1 MDIKVKKRNGRL
13 EDFTVEKI
21 NASAQRACE
30 GIEDVS
36 ASEIVLDAQLQLF
49 DKITTREIDQALIL
63 SAREKIEKEPNYSYA
78 AAGLLLNTLYK
89 EVFKES
95 ADSDAFKLQY
105 RKSFIQNTKKLVKEG
120 RLNDRLFEFDL
131 VKLSEAISIR
141 RDRNL
146 KYLGIQILYDRYFIR
161 LDNKVMEAPQSF
173 YMRVAMGLAL
183 NEEDKNEKAIEFYN
197 LISQQLYTSS
207 TPTLFNSGTTHSQLS
222 SCYLNTFDDSIDG
235 IFDGAWQEAR
245 KSKFAGGLG
254 LDVTPFRS
262 TGSHINGTNGIS
274 SGLVP
279 WLKIYNDLLIAV
291 NQGGKRPGA
300 GCAYLEPWHL
310 DFEDFLNLRRNTGDD
325 RLRCHDMNTASWVPD
340 EFMRR
345 VQNEDTW
352 YFFDPRDTED
362 ENGKTLHDL
371 FGEEFDNRYDEL
383 CKAADAG
390 SIKNYRI
397 IPAKELWKKMLK
409 VLFETSHPWN
419 TFKDPCNIRYTNQ
432 HEGTVKSS
440 NLCTE
445 ITLHTKPSK
454 YKEGEK
460 IEIGETAVCNLGSIN
475 LLNHLKEKTTHGKTS
490 YVFDYEK
497 LKTSIHTAIRMLDNV
512 IDINFYP
519 TKESSN
525 SNLKNRPIGLGVM
538 GVHDVLHIMDINIDS
553 DEAVKWNNSFFE
565 FFSKESILA
574 SSRLAKER
582 GSYETYEGSLWS
594 QDILPIDSYNNLM
607 AYRNKTYQYN
617 NQVKERRFPAKGKG
631 ESLDDWK
638 SVREHISEF
647 GMRNSNVM
655 AIAPTATIGYINGV
669 EQSIEPNFSVLFVYE
684 NKSGNFY
691 ITNPHFVN
699 DMKDA
704 GLWNSE
710 MAALVKSCDGDLSL
724 LNGSVPEHIKGK
736 YKTAFDRDMIKLIEC
751 NAVRQ
756 KWFDQSISFNLYN
769 KGTSLK
775 YLNDIYMKSWEDGL
789 KTTYYLRNRAAS
801 KIEKSTPSSST
812 EKNTETP
819 EAPACS
825 IEAMKNGEICE
836 SCQ

>member
-13 EDFTVEKI
+13 ESFEVDKI

-30 GIEDVS
+30 EIEDVS

-49 DKITTREIDQALIL
+49 DKITTKEIDQALIL

-78 AAGLLLNTLYK
+78 AAQLLLNCLYK
-89 EVFKES
+89 EVFKEGV
-95 ADSDAFKLQY
+95 DSDAFRLQY
-105 RKSFIQNTKKLVKEG
+105 RKSFIQNIKKLVKE
-120 RLNDRLFEFDL
+120 DRLDKRLLDFDL
-131 VKLSEAISIR
+131 NKLSNALKIR
-141 RDRNL
+141 RDKEF
-146 KYLGIQILYDRYFIR
+146 KYLGIQILFDRYFIKQ
-161 LDNKVMEAPQSF
+161 DGKIMETPQAF
-173 YMRVAMGLAL
+173 WMRVAMGLAI
-183 NEEDKNEKAIEFYN
+183 NEKNKDEKAIEFYD
-197 LISQQLYTSS
+197 LFSQFLYTPS

-245 KSKFAGGLG
+245 KSKYAGGLG

-262 TGSHINGTNGIS
+262 TGSHIQGTNGIS

-279 WLKIYNDLLIAV
+279 WLKIYNDLLVAV

-345 VQNEDTW
+345 VQNEDAW

-432 HEGTVKSS
+432 HEGAVHSS

-445 ITLHTKPSK
+445 ITLHTKSSK
-454 YKEGEK
+454 YKAGEK
-460 IEIGETAVCNLGSIN
+460 LEIGETAVCNLGSVN
-475 LLNHLKEKTTHGKTS
+475 LKNHLIEKTSHGKS
-490 YVFDYEK
+490 DYAIDYKK
-497 LKTSIHTAIRMLDNV
+497 LESTIHTAIRILDNV

-519 TKESSN
+519 TKEAEKSN
-525 SNLKNRPIGLGVM
+525 IQHRPIGLGMM
-538 GVHDVLHIMDINIDS
+538 GLHDILHMLEIQIDS
-553 DEAVKWNNSFFE
+553 DEAVAFNDRLFE
-565 FFSKESILA
+565 FYSCHAIYA
-574 SSRLAKER
+574 SSLIAKEK
-582 GSYETYEGSLWS
+582 GSYNTYEGSLWS
-594 QDILPIDSYNNLM
+594 KGILPIDSYKNLM
-607 AYRNKTYQYN
+607 SYRGKQ
-617 NQVKERRFPAKGKG
+617 KGIKG
-631 ESLDDWK
+631 ETLDTWQK
-638 SVREHISEF
+638 VREQIKES

-655 AIAPTATIGYINGV
+655 AIAPTATIGYINGI

-691 ITNPHFVN
+691 ITNEHFVE
-699 DMKDA
+699 DMKNKD
-704 GLWNSE
+704 LWSSE
-710 MAALVKSCDGDLSL
+710 ISAMVKSVDGDLSL
-724 LNGSVPEHIKGK
+724 LNGSIPEELKEK
-736 YKTAFDRDMIKLIEC
+736 YKTAFDRDMFKLIEC

-756 KWFDQSISFNLYN
+756 KWIDQAVSFNLYN
-769 KGTSLK
+769 KTTSLK
-775 YLNDIYMKSWEDGL
+775 YLNDVYMACWEAGL

-801 KIEKSTPSSST
+801 KVEKSTT
-812 EKNTETP
+812 EETP
-819 EAPACS
+819 SACS
-825 IEAMKNGEICE
+825 IEAMKNGGTCE